1 MATESGVMRARL
13 HLIRELHAGIR
24 APGARI
30 SVKDVAAAIR
40 LSHIPVR
47 EALARLAG
55 EGAVVATDNRGGFAV
70 PRFTPNGL
78 ADAIAFSGLL
88 IDAAVSGADRQ
99 PVQDPA
105 PLISADPVAATE
117 TMIHWLVIACSNR
130 QIIGAITRIGLV
142 LAPYRRVEAQIIPS
156 WGCELH
162 ELAAAV
168 AAGRWRPTASRY
180 WQRRID
186 AAGSMIDAVER
197 AHAGPDIF
205 RI

>member
-1 MATESGVMRARL
+1 MATESAVMRARL

-24 APGARI
+24 APGNHI
-30 SVKDVAAAIR
+30 SVKDIAAALR
-40 LSHIPVR
+40 VSHIPVR

-55 EGAVVATDNRGGFAV
+55 EGAVVAADNRGGFAV

-78 ADAIAFSGLL
+78 ADVIAFSGLL

-99 PVQDPA
+99 PAQDPA
-105 PLISADPVAATE
+105 PMISADPVSATE
-117 TMIHWLVIACSNR
+117 TMIHWLMISCSNR
-130 QIIGAITRIGLV
+130 QIIGAISRIGLV

-156 WGCELH
+156 WASELH
-162 ELAAAV
+162 ELATAA
-168 AAGRWRPTASRY
+168 ANGRWTPTAARY

-197 AHAGPDIF
+197 AHEAPDIF
-205 RI
+205 QI